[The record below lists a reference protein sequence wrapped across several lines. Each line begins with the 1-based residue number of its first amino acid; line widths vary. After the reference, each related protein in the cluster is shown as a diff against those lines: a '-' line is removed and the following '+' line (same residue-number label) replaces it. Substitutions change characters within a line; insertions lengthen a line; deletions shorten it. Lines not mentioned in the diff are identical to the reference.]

1 MRWMPLCC
9 GLLLFL
15 TSPAVA
21 GQKTVTLYLDGARV
35 EQELAAP
42 KGYLECPLPEGYS
55 AGSLRVKPLSGASVL
70 RVELVPAEADRRRA
84 REIARLEERV
94 SELQDRLQALFRQEE
109 IFSAAVKSQ
118 SGKAPRKSKANPD
131 PVSSLAR
138 GTEFALAQLESVY
151 RGKRRCRKALE
162 ALEQELAQARKGAS
176 VARVWLSGE
185 RVRLSYAIGGTRWVP
200 SYAFRFG
207 GDGTGELV
215 LHAKLPPPEKGA
227 SYAVSGGTLAQA
239 QPARST
245 RGEFPILSRS
255 ALTLNGAAAGTNPPA
270 SFAFS
275 GAAADL
281 PPGEAAAYWRG
292 EYLGSGRFA
301 GGGAGEFS
309 LTP

>member
-15 TSPAVA
+15 AVPAAA

-35 EQELAAP
+35 EQELVAP
-42 KGYLECPLPEGYS
+42 KGYLECPLPEGYR
-55 AGSLRVKPLSGASVL
+55 AGSLRVKPLSGASLL

-84 REIARLEERV
+84 RETARLEERV
-94 SELQDRLQALFRQEE
+94 SELQDRLQALSRQEE

-176 VARVWLSGE
+176 VARVWVAGE
-185 RVRLSYAIGGTRWVP
+185 KVRLSYLVGGTRWVP
-200 SYAFRFG
+200 SYAFRLA

-215 LHAKLPPPEKGA
+215 QHAKLPPAEKGVL
-227 SYAVSGGTLAQA
+227 YTVSPGTLAQGEA
-239 QPARST
+239 ARSV
-245 RGEFPILSRS
+245 RGEFPVLSRS
-255 ALTLNGAAAGTNPPA
+255 SLTLGRETAGPAPPSSFAFGVAAAG
-270 SFAFS
+270 
-275 GAAADL
+275 L

-301 GGGAGEFS
+301 GGGGGEFS
-309 LTP
+309 PSP